1 MSVLHSLVNPSLAR
15 FVCPRH
21 PATSRWL
28 CKLPYLRA
36 PDSPFETRALLGVHP
51 AGCMPT
57 RLRTKP
63 NAQVHTCVTCLCV
76 LSLLPS
82 TFDFLFHPFLSHF
95 ILTRLSSHFLLSFL
109 PSIFYSSF
117 LVVSFF
123 FSLCSTSVFSIN
135 SSLVFFSLNLT
146 LFPPPFTP
154 LSYLGRLSLLRHNC
168 LLQLPLFYILRARP
182 LGPMNSPFPP
192 LSLFLCFAPMQLAIV
207 SSLSLTSN
215 LNPGMFKGKASF
227 ALLEKGKHRKGSYL
241 LRVLDWTNIAKYCIS

>member
-1 MSVLHSLVNPSLAR
+1 MARNTLNILCFVRTLHTVRRTVSLMRRNNTKLYLKQEWSWREGETRLPPLVEIQESNISFAFRDSLLSVLHSLVNPSLAR

-117 LVVSFF
+117 LVFSFF
-123 FSLCSTSVFSIN
+123 FSLCSTPVFSIN

-154 LSYLGRLSLLRHNC
+154 LSYLERLSLLRHNC
-168 LLQLPLFYILRARP
+168 LL
-182 LGPMNSPFPP
+182 
-192 LSLFLCFAPMQLAIV
+192 
-207 SSLSLTSN
+207 
-215 LNPGMFKGKASF
+215 
-227 ALLEKGKHRKGSYL
+227 
-241 LRVLDWTNIAKYCIS
+241 

>member
-76 LSLLPS
+76 LPLLPS
-82 TFDFLFHPFLSHF
+82 TFDFLFHPVSLALYPYSTLFPFSTVLPSSSPFSFLYVLLLSSLLARLSF
-95 ILTRLSSHFLLSFL
+95 SSPLTRLCFRLLS
-109 PSIFYSSF
+109 
-117 LVVSFF
+117 
-123 FSLCSTSVFSIN
+123 
-135 SSLVFFSLNLT
+135 
-146 LFPPPFTP
+146 
-154 LSYLGRLSLLRHNC
+154 
-168 LLQLPLFYILRARP
+168 
-182 LGPMNSPFPP
+182 P
-192 LSLFLCFAPMQLAIV
+192 LSL
-207 SSLSLTSN
+207 T
-215 LNPGMFKGKASF
+215 
-227 ALLEKGKHRKGSYL
+227 
-241 LRVLDWTNIAKYCIS
+241 